1 MDDDEDIDGKSMD
14 NVSETSQ
21 EKIKQGPVKK
31 KGQTKWTR
39 GSNVSGHVMS
49 ARHQKKGVN

>member
-31 KGQTKWTR
+31 KVRLNGPEA
-39 GSNVSGHVMS
+39 VMS
-49 ARHQKKGVN
+49 QAMSCLQDIRKKE

>member
-21 EKIKQGPVKK
+21 KESKQGPVKK
-31 KGQTKWTR
+31 R
-39 GSNVSGHVMS
+39 SD
-49 ARHQKKGVN
+49 